1 MTPLPPVIR
10 LDPPE
15 DPLAAF
21 KGILFGLA
29 LGGILWTLIGIALWR
44 WLF

>member
-10 LDPPE
+10 IGPEEE

-21 KGILFGLA
+21 KGILLGLM
-29 LGGILWTLIGIALWR
+29 LGGILWTLILIAAFTL
-44 WLF
+44 L